1 MERKLQRITIRI
13 YHYDNN
19 GEYVSG
25 KHTRLRGNVSW
36 LRGNVSGLKGNV
48 SGLTGD
54 VSGLKGDVS
63 GLRGDASG
71 LKGDVSGLRGDV
83 SWLRGDVNICN
94 ITDKERAAG
103 IDIEQLVKS
112 GDALAKNK
120 TGGGD
125 K

>member
-25 KHTRLRGNVSW
+25 KHTRLTGNVSW
-36 LRGNVSGLKGNV
+36 LRG
-48 SGLTGD
+48 D
-54 VSGLKGDVS
+54 VSGLKGYVS
-63 GLRGDASG
+63 GLRGY
-71 LKGDVSGLRGDV
+71 V